1 MTRTKKNS
9 IQKEKIIFV
18 SLFGVLVALVFAY
31 MYLLSA
37 TVLHVVMRTE
47 YNQEMRSIKS
57 DISELE
63 SAYILA
69 QHKVSADIASLQG
82 YTVANDKVFIDRT
95 PASLVLSSNSDR

>member
-1 MTRTKKNS
+1 MTKVKKNS
-9 IQKEKIIFV
+9 IPKEKIAFAILCSLLVGLIFT
-18 SLFGVLVALVFAY
+18 Y

-47 YNQEMRSIKS
+47 IDQQIRLIGS

-63 SAYILA
+63 SQFIVA

-82 YTVANDKVFIDRT
+82 YTQASKKIFIDRT
-95 PASLVLSSNSDR
+95 PDSLVLSSNIDR